1 MKAARLACLIIGCAV
16 LMRGP
21 AYAAP
26 DTMTS
31 QQASAASSS
40 NAASHGPGEVGQA
53 APVTL
58 EKQPAKGNSSDAP
71 PMRRDVSREGRP
83 RGRSNPTK
91 TERFPQVSNNAS
103 RSMLGTTGNHE
114 QPGSSALGR
123 TAMGGPIRN
132 QGVRHAFSVQPASG
146 ARFNTPTLNNVRH
159 RSPNPA
165 IVGGSGN
172 ITRKNDGA
180 LDGTRMPRKP

>member
-1 MKAARLACLIIGCAV
+1 MRTACLVFVMIGCAG

-21 AYAAP
+21 VYAAP
-26 DTMTS
+26 DTGTS

-40 NAASHGPGEVGQA
+40 NTASNSPGNVGQP
-53 APVTL
+53 APVPD
-58 EKQPAKGNSSDAP
+58 EKQPTKGKSSDAQ
-71 PMRRDVSREGRP
+71 PMQRNVSHEGRP